1 MSQDA
6 MDPRKE
12 QLIAALYGELSPE
25 DEREFEALLAG
36 DDELRSEFEEL
47 QGTRTFLKQWELPD
61 AAPNFVFMDEKL
73 EAAGRRGHGF
83 WARLRGIL
91 SAPIPS
97 WGFAGAT
104 VALAVLILTGFRVD
118 WVNQGVVFR
127 FGSEPATVATTEL
140 PGAVD
145 ARLLGMTNGSR
156 PGIAVQPVMQQGL
169 PVTREDLDR
178 YSGGMMQAM
187 SAMLDHRQTKQNT
200 ELAYIL
206 QSFYEELRLERQ
218 RDHDELQA
226 QVQGVGLGLMAE
238 QSMTNAALQSL
249 MGRDG
254 TRPVP
259 QPERGQEE

>member
-12 QLIAALYGELSPE
+12 KLIAALYGELSPE
-25 DEREFEALLAG
+25 DEREFEAMLAEDG
-36 DDELRSEFEEL
+36 ELRSEFEEL

-73 EAAGRRGHGF
+73 ESAGREGQGF
-83 WARLRGIL
+83 WARLKRGL

-104 VALAVLILTGFRVD
+104 MALAVLILTGFRVD
-118 WVNQGVVFR
+118 WVNHGVVFR
-127 FGSEPATVATTEL
+127 FGSEPATVATTEF
-140 PGAVD
+140 PGVD
-145 ARLLGMTNGSR
+145 TRIGMANGPADITAR
-156 PGIAVQPVMQQGL
+156 PVMQQGL
-169 PVTREDLDR
+169 PVTRDDLDR

-187 SAMLDHRQTKQNT
+187 SNMLDSRQTKQNT

-206 QSFYEELRLERQ
+206 QAFYEELHLQRER
-218 RDHDELQA
+218 DYDELRA

-238 QSMTNAALQSL
+238 QSMTNAALKSL

-254 TRPVP
+254 TLPLP
-259 QPERGQEE
+259 LNNQKEDKKND